1 MTERSR
7 SGGEDDHR
15 HERHEDLPPYRQAVR
30 FAGEQPAGRAFH
42 ALQAAIFADAT
53 NDLSVYRLGINDRW
67 YVAVLGL
74 PPPPQLSHHL
84 SALLTMGEPV
94 ELPPELWQAL
104 AERRRQA
111 MRQAP
116 WVERH
121 FRPPGGS

>member
-7 SGGEDDHR
+7 SGGEYDHR
-15 HERHEDLPPYRQAVR
+15 HERHGELPPYRQAAR

-53 NDLSVYRLGINDRW
+53 NDLSVYRLGISDRW

-74 PPPPQLSHHL
+74 PPPPQLTDQL
-84 SALLTMGEPV
+84 SALLARGESV

-111 MRQAP
+111 IRQAP